1 MVFQNINT
9 TSARPDDKA
18 LEWARTVEDENLSE
32 ESFFKVPKKFATL
45 SRKLSSQLQR
55 IATGELGRQITQKV
69 EDCLKQ
75 GKSAPGL
82 VLLRMILKYY
92 SSGRHAE
99 AVFNLND
106 LQKVTIKGG
115 NLEGF
120 QNTWNMVLKGMRK
133 PPDEETL
140 EFLYYEQVKYWR
152 GISEDIAH
160 YDRLEEGS
168 GGDRTYGFL
177 YGSVERSIAR
187 ERKKRVQQELS
198 QAIGKDTRAA
208 PAAPG
213 IQPSAKKKGKGKGK
227 GDGKSNKGKGK
238 GGKGRSSS
246 APPETGRQPKRV
258 DKNGNLLCHFHLA
271 GKCSRGKDCKFS
283 HQPECK
289 TKPLCKNFQ
298 AGKCKLGDK
307 CKYSHETSPAAPA
320 AKTKAKAKAKPA
332 APAIP
337 VVFGPVFPAAPA
349 KQVHVTNDAEYFYLG
364 SEDEGNDEGYESNVG
379 NDSDEYDY
387 DTANTRLW
395 LCDTAC
401 PFDLV
406 TRDSIASEDEWRIV
420 QADKEIRLATANGE
434 IATST
439 VFDTQVEPLLYENGT
454 KVHVLES
461 TPDVLSIGK
470 RCVELGYGFHW
481 EPYSK
486 RPYFVPPEYH
496 LGERV
501 DDGIIEL
508 ISIGNVPYL
517 PDTCNPPR
525 KPQTISRSAAVP
537 GVTVASSSTDPLP
550 ARKGGSEATKDTN
563 ESDDKAEL
571 PDEDEDH
578 CPECDTPS
586 RRNLYEEA
594 QSLSHM
600 MTHKPFNP
608 YCRAC
613 VEGKSQ
619 RKQKRKGGLVEQE
632 NQPTVFGEQTT
643 GDHLINRRK
652 GGKLVDPDDNEDDQ
666 WSNDLPKA
674 SSAAVLFDRGTGWL
688 TCVPQ
693 ATKSAEDTVK
703 AMQQFAGQNEI
714 KSFYA
719 DNAPELTNAAKSLS
733 WPMPT
738 ATPGIPATNG
748 LAERFVRASKEGT
761 RCNLQQSGL
770 HKTWWRFAAPAFCF
784 AHNTEGENSPYLKRY
799 DVDCNHMRIPFGAL
813 VDYMPTPVAD
823 KPDPFESKTRPG
835 IFLHPHAQPGGIW
848 SGDYIIADFEVFR
861 SNPNA
866 EPKDVR
872 IHRTKEVIPLNHLGP
887 LKFPLAEYRESCK
900 RIGETAQ
907 VFEPPPTPE
916 TGAVSS
922 DADGTHPDDKR
933 GQGGQTV
940 TGRVVRKYTG
950 SSRPPDIDPDV
961 WMRFSPPDKRKAI
974 AEYLETL
981 ENKSTSS
988 SSGDARPAVPGIEID
1003 TDYLDDFEDEFDDF
1017 TDVKTTVS
1025 NRPAVPMRIVAFSY
1039 GMRGDDDFVSSLI
1052 RQDPRTIKEFNLSG
1066 IKEVSDE
1073 IKQAISHPGV
1083 LVIFSNGK
1091 KKVSEFSL
1099 PRTLTTLWAK
1109 IATVVDGYGGT
1120 IAVRLPNGCEAWNL
1134 QSIASLVSG
1143 YHLET
1148 GHSKSLRPNVVFTNN
1163 VHWLRSLNYYEC
1175 RDDRYEALHCCLAQ
1189 SQCHKE
1195 QLAALSYI
1203 RDSKFASPAAPVIVV
1218 GNDAPRMPV
1227 SYECKT
1233 THREREPEV
1242 LLVPYNC
1249 AVARKVTR
1257 REVEAEPKAKLAV
1270 DGEWTKLAEMP
1281 HPDGR
1286 GKGVWEEKGVEE
1298 ASAVR
1303 KKAQAKGETVHFG
1316 TIAELCYE
1324 KGSELDDGDP
1334 LKKYK
1339 GRHVFLGDNVKDQD
1353 FQWAEFEHLG
1363 SAPAS
1368 LEASLFIDAFSLQQG
1383 YEGTTSDAESAYT
1396 QQFLGGGRDKGT
1408 KTYVRIPKHRWPAWW
1423 HSKFRD
1429 PVVPL
1434 ILALYGHVDAGGYW
1448 EEFCEKHVLANGF
1461 VKVENWPSC
1470 YWNKESQAAL
1480 LVYVDDFKLAC
1491 PKQHSKKIWDGI
1503 RKGIKM
1509 SDPEPFDRFLGCY
1522 LERFQVPSSQLSDI
1536 LSLHP
1541 TLHSRDEPQ
1550 VDFVNKDPT
1559 RKVTGYRYNMEQYL
1573 DKSVDKYC
1581 SVANVSR
1588 KSLRRVTTPF
1598 LNEGLE
1604 PRNGG
1609 PPAGN
1614 GGGSKSS
1621 GKQDA
1626 DSDAET
1632 VDTTTGGSLN
1642 KVACSI
1648 IMTIMFVAR
1657 WARVDLL
1664 RAVGHL
1670 STSLHYWNEGCDKK
1684 LLRLMSYVNCTLGHR
1699 QVGFIGDSLVECEL
1713 AVYADANFA
1722 ERSDS
1727 KSTTGG
1733 FVALMGAHTFYPLG
1747 RLSKK
1752 QGSVS
1757 HSTVEA
1763 ELVSLDTT
1771 IRCLGIPLFDLIETL
1786 IGKGRVVM
1794 IAVSYTHLTLPTN
1807 REV

>member
-208 PAAPG
+208 PAAPS
-213 IQPSAKKKGKGKGK
+213 IQPSAKGKKPKGKGK
-227 GDGKSNKGKGK
+227 GDGKSTKGKGK

-246 APPETGRQPKRV
+246 APPETGRQAKKV

-337 VVFGPVFPAAPA
+337 MAFSPVYPAAPA
-349 KQVHVTNDAEYFYLG
+349 RKVQVTSDAEYFDIH
-364 SEDEGNDEGYESNVG
+364 SEAEGNDEGYESNVG

-387 DTANTRLW
+387 DPVTTRLW

-406 TRDSIASEDEWRIV
+406 TRDSIATEDEWRIHE
-420 QADKEIRLATANGE
+420 ADKEIRLATANGE
-434 IATST
+434 ISVTT

-496 LGERV
+496 FGERV

-784 AHNTEGENSPYLKRY
+784 AHNTEGEKSPYLKRY

-848 SGDYIIADFEVFR
+848 SGDYIIADFEAFR

-1066 IKEVSDE
+1066 IKEISDE

-1249 AVARKVTR
+1249 AVARKVI
-1257 REVEAEPKAKLAV
+1257 
-1270 DGEWTKLAEMP
+1270 
-1281 HPDGR
+1281 
-1286 GKGVWEEKGVEE
+1286 GVK
-1298 ASAVR
+1298 SR
-1303 KKAQAKGETVHFG
+1303 
-1316 TIAELCYE
+1316 LN
-1324 KGSELDDGDP
+1324 
-1334 LKKYK
+1334 LK
-1339 GRHVFLGDNVKDQD
+1339 Q
-1353 FQWAEFEHLG
+1353 
-1363 SAPAS
+1363 S
-1368 LEASLFIDAFSLQQG
+1368 
-1383 YEGTTSDAESAYT
+1383 
-1396 QQFLGGGRDKGT
+1396 
-1408 KTYVRIPKHRWPAWW
+1408 
-1423 HSKFRD
+1423 
-1429 PVVPL
+1429 
-1434 ILALYGHVDAGGYW
+1434 
-1448 EEFCEKHVLANGF
+1448 
-1461 VKVENWPSC
+1461 
-1470 YWNKESQAAL
+1470 
-1480 LVYVDDFKLAC
+1480 
-1491 PKQHSKKIWDGI
+1491 
-1503 RKGIKM
+1503 
-1509 SDPEPFDRFLGCY
+1509 
-1522 LERFQVPSSQLSDI
+1522 
-1536 LSLHP
+1536 
-1541 TLHSRDEPQ
+1541 
-1550 VDFVNKDPT
+1550 
-1559 RKVTGYRYNMEQYL
+1559 
-1573 DKSVDKYC
+1573 
-1581 SVANVSR
+1581 
-1588 KSLRRVTTPF
+1588 
-1598 LNEGLE
+1598 
-1604 PRNGG
+1604 
-1609 PPAGN
+1609 
-1614 GGGSKSS
+1614 
-1621 GKQDA
+1621 
-1626 DSDAET
+1626 
-1632 VDTTTGGSLN
+1632 
-1642 KVACSI
+1642 
-1648 IMTIMFVAR
+1648 
-1657 WARVDLL
+1657 
-1664 RAVGHL
+1664 
-1670 STSLHYWNEGCDKK
+1670 
-1684 LLRLMSYVNCTLGHR
+1684 
-1699 QVGFIGDSLVECEL
+1699 
-1713 AVYADANFA
+1713 
-1722 ERSDS
+1722 
-1727 KSTTGG
+1727 
-1733 FVALMGAHTFYPLG
+1733 
-1747 RLSKK
+1747 
-1752 QGSVS
+1752 
-1757 HSTVEA
+1757 
-1763 ELVSLDTT
+1763 
-1771 IRCLGIPLFDLIETL
+1771 
-1786 IGKGRVVM
+1786 
-1794 IAVSYTHLTLPTN
+1794 
-1807 REV
+1807 